1 MRKSVGMRKIV
12 PKVIIRIAVLVFL
25 IIGVIS
31 IVAITI
37 KDLMEDVGDSGTY
50 HTSLE
55 YSYYSGEY
63 GRLFNLLPDYDKRYT
78 EECSVYTEMALVYR
92 AYEKYVFWNDI
103 VAICEKDDENLEYYE
118 KYRMQYL
125 EELSSR
131 MKALEYEENRLKM
144 DKIIR
149 DAGIELV

>member
-37 KDLMEDVGDSGTY
+37 KDLMEDVGDSGMY

-78 EECSVYTEMALVYR
+78 ESVQFIPR
-92 AYEKYVFWNDI
+92 WHWFI
-103 VAICEKDDENLEYYE
+103 V
-118 KYRMQYL
+118 
-125 EELSSR
+125 R
-131 MKALEYEENRLKM
+131 MKNMFSGTILWQYAKRMMKTWNTT
-144 DKIIR
+144 KIQ
-149 DAGIELV
+149 DAIP

>member
-1 MRKSVGMRKIV
+1 MHQSGMRKIA
-12 PKVIIRIAVLVFL
+12 PKVILRIIVLVIL
-25 IIGVIS
+25 IAGIIS
-31 IVAITI
+31 IVKLTMQ
-37 KDLMEDVGDSGTY
+37 DTMDDMDSGLY

-63 GRLFNLLPDYDKRYT
+63 GRLFSLLPDYDQRYS
-78 EECSVYTEMALVYR
+78 EELLIYTEMALVYR

-103 VAICEKDDENLEYYE
+103 VNRCEKDDENLEFYE
-118 KYRMQYL
+118 DYRSQYL
-125 EELSSR
+125 KELSRR
-131 MKALEYEENRLKM
+131 MKTLEYEENRLKM

>member
-1 MRKSVGMRKIV
+1 MHKSLGMRKIV
-12 PKVIIRIAVLVFL
+12 PKVIFRLFVLTFL
-25 IIGVIS
+25 IIIIIS
-31 IVAITI
+31 VVTITI
-37 KDLMEDVGDSGTY
+37 QDLMDDVSDAGLY

-63 GRLFNLLPDYDKRYT
+63 GKLFNLLPDYDQRYT
-78 EECSVYTEMALVYR
+78 EELLIYTEMALVYR

-103 VAICEKDDENLEYYE
+103 VARCEKDDENLKYYE
-118 KYRMQYL
+118 KYRLQYL

-144 DKIIR
+144 DKVII
-149 DAGIELV
+149 DAGIKLI